1 MNYDIDVDIK
11 KIVDRLP
18 LSIIP
23 ENINQPNILRAIS
36 RLKTERN
43 NALHYEGL
51 VIAHNRKVNELFD
64 SGVTLC
70 IDDFLID
77 EG

>member
-1 MNYDIDVDIK
+1 MNNNIDVDIK

-23 ENINQPNILRAIS
+23 KNINQPNVLRAIS

-51 VIAHNRKVNELFD
+51 VIAHNKKVMDLFD
-64 SGVTLC
+64 SGVALC
-70 IDDFLID
+70 ADDFLID